1 MNAENENKEII
12 VTLLV
17 QEGNKPGQPIAT
29 YSPSRRER
37 YLVFMPRD
45 AVPSKEARVQ
55 LVDTGSKDSRGSAL
69 YRGQPARIEYTDRWK
84 DNSDGTASRVTIAKN
99 WLLHES
105 EEGECE
111 RKTLAKDSP
120 KPDRASMSLR
130 HTIDLSTSLVM
141 ATVLEETVTTTPL
154 MSEKVENAITSG
166 LVLVETGKS
175 EVVEKSDIFAIS
187 RIGDI
192 NRQFL
197 SESLVKLVWGN
208 DWNIQI
214 PVYFTKDGSETSVTE
229 STVWGKLPVWIQSEL
244 QAEWPICSCGRERVS
259 LAQGHKVDDY
269 PKCSK
274 CRSEEHCH
282 RCGKQARISFLSGR
296 LVCDECK
303 PYETAEQMITSKV
316 TDAHKA
322 KVIDEANRLLGGQSM
337 SAELGFLV
345 LKSGLGHVA
354 DDWNKEQTLN
364 RWNGYQW
371 YYFTDKGVFGSKF
384 SPSTL
389 QILRFLS
396 QANGDGLVEM
406 IAWLSGGAK
415 ADQNRDFFFKTQVK
429 GEKVTLPVLEDVIR
443 KVTGID
449 PVLADFLR
457 QSEAERLEEEARQY
471 RPEIREVRID
481 RRGQYRKPELDG
493 KRIDSRESFGFTPAW
508 FWEDLLGLVEE
519 YGRGQSA
526 FAIFRKE
533 DPLMLA
539 MTRKEL
545 ETLIPVTEQAL
556 RELGSSPTDGEKET
570 FWQKLEVFRPK
581 PSNVSPAPVRR
592 RDERQEEV
600 WTQTPK
606 QGSQFGTSLSDI
618 LGDLKL

>member
-1 MNAENENKEII
+1 MNTENENKEII

-45 AVPSKEARVQ
+45 AVPGKEARVQ

-84 DNSDGTASRVTIAKN
+84 DNSDGTASRVTVAKN
-99 WLLHES
+99 WFLQEW

-111 RKTLAKDSP
+111 RKTLVKDSL
-120 KPDRASMSLR
+120 KPDRATKQIRNTVDLNASLA
-130 HTIDLSTSLVM
+130 M
-141 ATVLEETVTTTPL
+141 ATVLEETVVSTPL
-154 MSEKVENAITSG
+154 MSEKVDNAITGG
-166 LVLVETGKS
+166 LVLVETGKN
-175 EVVEKSDIFAIS
+175 EAVEKSDIFAIS

-192 NRQFL
+192 NRQFR
-197 SESLVKLVWGN
+197 SESLVQLVWGN
-208 DWNIQI
+208 DWNIQLA
-214 PVYFTKDGSETSVTE
+214 VYFTKDGSETSVTE
-229 STVWGKLPVWIQSEL
+229 STSWGKLQAWVQSAL
-244 QAEWPICSCGRERVS
+244 QAEWPVCSCGRERVA
-259 LAQGHKVDDY
+259 LAQGHKMDDY

-282 RCGKQARISFLSGR
+282 RCGKQARISFLLGR
-296 LVCDECK
+296 LVCDDCK
-303 PYETAEQMITSKV
+303 PYETAEQLIASKI

-345 LKSGLGHVA
+345 LKSSLGHVA

-396 QANGDGLVEM
+396 QATGDGLVEM
-406 IAWLSGGAK
+406 VAWLTGSAK
-415 ADQNRDFFFKTQVK
+415 ADQNRDFFFQTQVK
-429 GEKVTLPVLEDVIR
+429 GEKVTLPSLENAIQR
-443 KVTGID
+443 LTGSEPI
-449 PVLADFLR
+449 LADFLR
-457 QSEAERLEEEARQY
+457 QSETARLEEEERQY

-493 KRIDSRESFGFTPAW
+493 RRIDSRESFGFTPAW
-508 FWEDLLGLVEE
+508 FWDDLLGLVEQH
-519 YGRGQSA
+519 GRGQSA
-526 FAIFRKE
+526 FAIFREK

-539 MTRKEL
+539 MTQQEL
-545 ETLIPVTEQAL
+545 ELFVPKVEQAL
-556 RELGSSPTDGEKET
+556 KELGSSPTDEAKAA
-570 FWQKLEVFRPK
+570 FWRKLEGFRPK
-581 PSNVSPAPVRR
+581 PRNVSRIPVR
-592 RDERQEEV
+592 RQEEV
-600 WTQTPK
+600 RPDLSLGQVS
-606 QGSQFGTSLSDI
+606 GFGTSLADV